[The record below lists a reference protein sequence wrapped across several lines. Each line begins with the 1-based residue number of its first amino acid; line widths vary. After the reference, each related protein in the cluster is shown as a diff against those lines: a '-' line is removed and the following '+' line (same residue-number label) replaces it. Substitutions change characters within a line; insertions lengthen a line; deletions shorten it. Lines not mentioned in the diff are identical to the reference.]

1 MTADEDYSRRRLAL
15 TKRGVS
21 AALSGA
27 ISASLGIAYWD
38 PVLSAAGLGVG
49 ALLSSEV
56 LSAFKLAKGAA
67 QAEVRPR
74 SVRLSTVAGE
84 EVLFGLEIDVAGT
97 GVEVDVDPP
106 FAVVEQTPVDL
117 ETGSGPAQN
126 GIRGTRASEDGGRR
140 RGVRVRVA
148 LKPDL
153 YGRYRLG
160 RVVLRE
166 RSRLGAAE
174 AVSALD
180 LDAEVKAYPRF
191 YPFALEALSLLGEGS
206 PEGEGQASLSRVG
219 RGMEYAWSRQYE
231 PGDSPRTLDWKATAR
246 TSRLFV
252 KEYLEERGGRG
263 ALVFFD
269 GRAPGRRSADEVA
282 RDLLSAV
289 LGILAS
295 GQEVVLVSNR
305 GESHGVA
312 AGAPEEVLRAALS
325 EAFGMVL
332 RVDTEVFS
340 LFPPAVQSSLMRLL
354 KRQGGS
360 GGGVGGDGGIRKRD
374 AYAEALRLM
383 GERGLGLVYAG
394 CPLYGTREVLAM
406 LSEAA
411 SRGRLARVIL
421 PTKPWLD
428 AGSLEDA
435 YVIKKSWELITKRI
449 PAVSGR
455 LGALQAAY
463 A

>member
-1 MTADEDYSRRRLAL
+1 MS
-15 TKRGVS
+15 
-21 AALSGA
+21 
-27 ISASLGIAYWD
+27 
-38 PVLSAAGLGVG
+38 
-49 ALLSSEV
+49 
-56 LSAFKLAKGAA
+56 KG
-67 QAEVRPR
+67 
-74 SVRLSTVAGE
+74 
-84 EVLFGLEIDVAGT
+84 
-97 GVEVDVDPP
+97 
-106 FAVVEQTPVDL
+106 
-117 ETGSGPAQN
+117 GSG
-126 GIRGTRASEDGGRR
+126 R
-140 RGVRVRVA
+140 RGLRVRVA

-160 RVVLRE
+160 RVVLRG

-191 YPFALEALSLLGEGS
+191 YPLALEALSLLGEGS
-206 PEGEGQASLSRVG
+206 PEGEGQASLSMVG

-231 PGDSPRTLDWKATAR
+231 PGDSPRTLDWRATAR

-252 KEYLEERGGRG
+252 KEYLEDRGGRG

-269 GRAPGRRSADEVA
+269 GMAPGRRSADEVA

-295 GQEVVLVSNR
+295 GQEVVLVANR

-325 EAFGMVL
+325 EAFGTVL
-332 RVDTEVFS
+332 RVDTEAFS
-340 LFPPAVQSSLMRLL
+340 LFPPAVHSSLMRLL

-360 GGGVGGDGGIRKRD
+360 GVGGGDGGIRKRD

-411 SRGRLARVIL
+411 SRGRLARVML

-435 YVIKKSWELITKRI
+435 YVIKKSWQKILGVVNIALGRSGSIDLPDAALSSKKV
-449 PAVSGR
+449 PAP
-455 LGALQAAY
+455 AL
-463 A
+463 